1 MPFALDSTALD
12 LLFQEA
18 HTAHAFTDEPVSDEQ
33 VQAVY
38 DLIKIAPTA
47 FNQSPLR
54 LTVVRSPEAR
64 QRLVQHL
71 AEGNQAKTAAAPLAV
86 ILSAD
91 AEFHEE
97 LPRLF
102 PAFPA
107 ARDVFFSQR
116 SVREQSAVL
125 NAAMQAAYFIIGVR
139 ALGLAAGPMNGI
151 DHAAIQREFL
161 DEDHIPLMV
170 VNIGRPTA
178 DGHFPR
184 SPRLDY
190 AEVATTH

>member
-1 MPFALDSTALD
+1 MSFALDSTALD
-12 LLFQEA
+12 LLFRDA
-18 HTAHAFTDEPVSDEQ
+18 HTVHAFTDEPVTDEQ

-64 QRLVQHL
+64 QRLVQHM

-107 ARDVFFSQR
+107 AKDAFFGER

-151 DHAAIQREFL
+151 DHAGIQKEFL
-161 DEDHIPLMV
+161 DEDHLPLMV
-170 VNIGRPTA
+170 VNIGKPAA

-190 AEVATTH
+190 AEVSTAH

>member
-1 MPFALDSTALD
+1 V
-12 LLFQEA
+12 
-18 HTAHAFTDEPVSDEQ
+18 HAFTDEQVTDEQ

-64 QRLVQHL
+64 QRLVQHM

-107 ARDVFFSQR
+107 AKDAFFGER

-151 DHAAIQREFL
+151 DHAGIQKEFL
-161 DEDHIPLMV
+161 DEDHFPLMV
-170 VNIGRPTA
+170 VNIGKPAA

-190 AEVATTH
+190 AEVSTTH

>member
-1 MPFALDSTALD
+1 MSFALDSTALD
-12 LLFQEA
+12 LLFRDA
-18 HTAHAFTDEPVSDEQ
+18 HTVHACTDEQVTDEQ

-64 QRLVQHL
+64 QRLVQHM

-107 ARDVFFSQR
+107 AKDAFFGER

-151 DHAAIQREFL
+151 DHAGIQKEFL
-161 DEDHIPLMV
+161 DEDHFPLMV
-170 VNIGRPTA
+170 VNIGKPAA

-190 AEVATTH
+190 AEVSTTH

>member
-1 MPFALDSTALD
+1 MPSTLDSTAQD
-12 LLFQEA
+12 LLFGEA
-18 HTAHAFTDEPVSDEQ
+18 HTTHGFTDEPVSDE
-33 VQAVY
+33 VLQAVY

-64 QRLVQHL
+64 QRLVGL
-71 AEGNQAKTAAAPLAV
+71 MAEGNQAKTAAAPLAV
-86 ILSAD
+86 LLSAD
-91 AEFHEE
+91 VEFHEE

-107 ARDVFFSQR
+107 AKDVFFGDR
-116 SVREQSAVL
+116 AAREQSAVL
-125 NAAMQAAYFIIGVR
+125 NATMQAAYFILGVR

-151 DHAAIQREFL
+151 DHAGIQKEFL
-161 DEDHIPLMV
+161 DDDHVPLMV
-170 VNIGRPTA
+170 VNIGKPA
-178 DGHFPR
+178 VDGHYPR

-190 AEVATTH
+190 AEVSTVV

>member
-1 MPFALDSTALD
+1 MSFALDSTALD
-12 LLFQEA
+12 LLFRDA
-18 HTAHAFTDEPVSDEQ
+18 HTVHAFTDEPVTDEQ

-64 QRLVQHL
+64 QRLVQHM

-107 ARDVFFSQR
+107 AKDAFFGER

-139 ALGLAAGPMNGI
+139 ALGLVAGPMNGI
-151 DHAAIQREFL
+151 DHAGIQKEFL
-161 DEDHIPLMV
+161 DEDHFPLMV
-170 VNIGRPTA
+170 VNIGKPAA

-190 AEVATTH
+190 AEVSTTH

>member
-1 MPFALDSTALD
+1 MSFALDSTALD
-12 LLFQEA
+12 LLFRDA
-18 HTAHAFTDEPVSDEQ
+18 HTVHAFTDEQVTDEQ

-64 QRLVQHL
+64 QRLVQHM

-107 ARDVFFSQR
+107 AKDAFFGER

-151 DHAAIQREFL
+151 DHAGIQKEFL
-161 DEDHIPLMV
+161 DEDHFPLMV
-170 VNIGRPTA
+170 VNIGKPAA

-190 AEVATTH
+190 AEVSTTH

>member
-12 LLFQEA
+12 LLFREA
-18 HTAHAFTDEPVSDEQ
+18 HTTHAFADEPVTDEQ
-33 VQAVY
+33 VQAIY

-54 LTVVRSPEAR
+54 LTVVRSSEAR
-64 QRLVQHL
+64 QRLVQHM

-107 ARDVFFSQR
+107 AKDAFFSER

-151 DHAAIQREFL
+151 DHAGIQKEFL
-161 DEDHIPLMV
+161 DEDHLPLMV
-170 VNIGRPTA
+170 VNIGKPVA
-178 DGHFPR
+178 DGHFAR

-190 AEVATTH
+190 AEVRTTR